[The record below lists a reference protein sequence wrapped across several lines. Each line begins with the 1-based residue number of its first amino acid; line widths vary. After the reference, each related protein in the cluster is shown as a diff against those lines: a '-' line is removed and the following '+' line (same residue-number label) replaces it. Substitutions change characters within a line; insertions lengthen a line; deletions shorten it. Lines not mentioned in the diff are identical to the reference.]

1 MQFMRS
7 TRPIANKVK
16 ITQYNAKITQKGHHT
31 MSENIN
37 EQIECCDCNE
47 IHEDLLK
54 IVNDTMPEE
63 TELYDLAELFK
74 VFGDSTRIR
83 ILFVLFEAEVCV
95 CDLAKVLNMTQSA
108 ISHQLRILK
117 ANKLV
122 NSRREGKS
130 VFYSLAD
137 GHGAHNHC
145 AGT

>member
-1 MQFMRS
+1 
-7 TRPIANKVK
+7 
-16 ITQYNAKITQKGHHT
+16 

-117 ANKLV
+117 ANKLL

-137 GHGAHNHC
+137 GHVRTIIAQGREHIEE
-145 AGT
+145 